1 MPSHLRSLSR
11 FAEPLGDFSSLLRYA
26 CWQIALVNVKY
37 PKGNETVIMCSP
49 EAKEVFRKFSNEL
62 EKETFYHGD
71 KKQFVTRGR
80 EHTARL
86 AGFLV
91 PLKENRPSLNP

>member
-1 MPSHLRSLSR
+1 LSR
-11 FAEPLGDFSSLLRYA
+11 FAELLGGFSSLLRYA
-26 CWQIALVNVKY
+26 CWQIAFVNVKD
-37 PKGNETVIMCSP
+37 PKENETVIMCSP

-62 EKETFYHGD
+62 DEETFYHGD
-71 KKQFVTRGR
+71 IKQFLSRGR
-80 EHTARL
+80 EHAVRL